1 MKNLIRILFFII
13 VAAISTGY
21 FFIWK
26 EDPYTGHRIIGF
38 AVLAMAFVLM
48 PLFLFH
54 RYKGRSLKEFRL
66 FKDDE
71 SHKNAEN
78 Q

>member
-1 MKNLIRILFFII
+1 MKNLIRILFFIL
-13 VAAISTGY
+13 VAAIGTGY

-26 EDPYTGHRIIGF
+26 EEPHLGNRIIGF

-54 RYKGRSLKEFRL
+54 RYKGRDISKFRI

-71 SHKNAEN
+71 NHKNAEN

>member
-13 VAAISTGY
+13 LAALCTGY

-26 EDPYTGHRIIGF
+26 EDAHTGHRIIGF
-38 AVLAMAFVLM
+38 AVLALAFVLM

-54 RYKGRSLKEFRL
+54 RYKGRNIREFRL
-66 FKDDE
+66 FKDEED
-71 SHKNAEN
+71 HKNAEN